1 MLCYSSESKFQVVVF
16 MDMVKR
22 FKNIGFFFLA
32 PGSLLL
38 GSEIRNIVKLHVT
51 LNMYRYLALS
61 GSYLDLDLA
70 LALALLLFSH
80 FHLVMAQPRV
90 YHLSGALAVSSVFC
104 QAFVMSMSGSVK
116 GN

>member
-38 GSEIRNIVKLHVT
+38 GSEIRHIVKLHVT

-61 GSYLDLDLA
+61 GSYLDLDLDLA
-70 LALALLLFSH
+70 LALALLLLAISIWSWPGQECIIC
-80 FHLVMAQPRV
+80 LV
-90 YHLSGALAVSSVFC
+90 H
-104 QAFVMSMSGSVK
+104 
-116 GN
+116 